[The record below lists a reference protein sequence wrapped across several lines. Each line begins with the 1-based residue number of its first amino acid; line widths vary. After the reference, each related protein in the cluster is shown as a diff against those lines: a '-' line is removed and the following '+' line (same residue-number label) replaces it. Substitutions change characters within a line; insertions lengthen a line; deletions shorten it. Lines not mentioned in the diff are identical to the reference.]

1 MFPRTKLPGHVLPG
15 HIFPGQVG
23 LHLFRSLRSCASY
36 EVQVLSR
43 FLARDVQS
51 VTGKNL
57 TLLKEVSSLNPWTT
71 KQCQLRNAL
80 IAAELVEVPF
90 VDQWRLPYLW
100 SLLAQKSQANSSVL
114 EKQESRLEGLINS
127 LVRN

>member
-1 MFPRTKLPGHVLPG
+1 MQQLLCCGYSSAKVDIMTRYQKFFT
-15 HIFPGQVG
+15 
-23 LHLFRSLRSCASY
+23 SLRSSASY

-43 FLARDVQS
+43 LLARDIQS

-57 TLLKEVSSLNPWTT
+57 TLLKELSNLNPWVT

-80 IAAELVEVPF
+80 IAAEMVEVPL
-90 VDQWRLPYLW
+90 VDQWRLSYLL
-100 SLLAQKSQANSSVL
+100 SLLSQKTQAHSLVL
-114 EKQESRLEGLINS
+114 EEQESRLEELINS

>member
-1 MFPRTKLPGHVLPG
+1 MTRYQKFFT
-15 HIFPGQVG
+15 
-23 LHLFRSLRSCASY
+23 SLRSSASY

-57 TLLKEVSSLNPWTT
+57 TLLKEVSSLNPWVT
-71 KQCQLRNAL
+71 KQSELRSAL
-80 IAAELVEVPF
+80 VAAELVKVPLI
-90 VDQWRLPYLW
+90 DQWRLPYLW
-100 SLLAQKSQANSSVL
+100 SLLTQKIKAHSLVL
-114 EKQESRLEGLINS
+114 EEQESRLEELINS